1 MRIVLTTF
9 GSRGDVQPM
18 LALSLALKAAGHDV
32 LLAGPPE
39 KMAWAEELGCPYQPL
54 GGNLTAFI
62 DQMTDVYS
70 FRTGLRFVSY
80 VRKEMIDQFGL
91 LPGIISGADLV
102 VGASLV
108 FALSTI
114 AEHMGIPYRYVAFT
128 PQLLPSGQ
136 HPCPAF
142 KTHGLPQWYNR
153 MTWSAMRGLNRFVLT
168 SDVNKKRKQFGLRPI
183 RDSWRHVLGKG
194 VIVASDKAI
203 AEVPPNLS
211 FIVRQT
217 GYMHLDQPAQPMPEL
232 EGFLNAG
239 PPPVYAGFGSMP
251 KLDQMGCVRM
261 IVDAARSTGERVV
274 ISKFWDEPSEFSN
287 ADDVFLIKRYP
298 HLDLFPRMKA
308 VIHHGGAGT
317 TATTAISGVPQI
329 IVPHALDQYYWG
341 HKVFRSQLGTR
352 PVWRSRLTARKI
364 ASAIEE
370 CVWNDRIIGNAKKA
384 SEVIREEDGLK
395 MTVREILRES

>member
-1 MRIVLTTF
+1 MRIVLATF

-39 KMAWAEELGCPYQPL
+39 KAAWAEELGCPYQSL

-62 DQMTDVYS
+62 DQMKDVYS
-70 FRTGLRFVSY
+70 FRSGLRFVSY
-80 VRKEMIDQFGL
+80 VCKEMIDQFGF
-91 LPGIISGADLV
+91 LPQIISGADLV

-114 AEHMGIPYRYVAFT
+114 AEYMGIPYRYVAFT

-153 MTWSAMRGLNRFVLT
+153 MTWSVMKGLNRFVLT

-183 RDSWRHVLGKG
+183 RDSWRHVMGED

-203 AEVPPNLS
+203 AEVPLNLDYS
-211 FIVRQT
+211 VRQT

-232 EGFLNAG
+232 EEFLNAG
-239 PPPVYAGFGSMP
+239 SPPVYAGFGSMP
-251 KLDQMGCVRM
+251 KLDQVGCVRM
-261 IVDAARSTGERVV
+261 IVDAARSVKERVV
-274 ISKFWDEPSEFSN
+274 ISKFWDEPSGFEN

-329 IVPHALDQYYWG
+329 IVPHALDQFYWG
-341 HKVFRSQLGTR
+341 HQIFRSQLGAR
-352 PVWRSRLTARKI
+352 PIWRSRLTSRKI
-364 ASAIEE
+364 ANAIKE
-370 CVWNDRIIGNAKKA
+370 CVWNDRIIGHAKKV
-384 SEVIREEDGLK
+384 SGVIRQDDGLE